1 MKQENLANKWEKI
14 NLRMWEKTG
23 LAEKDIDTILKEM
36 YKVREVSTHDF
47 KIYYKVS
54 INNIISFTWG

>member
-23 LAEKDIDTILKEM
+23 LAEKNIDTILKEM

-54 INNIISFTWG
+54 INNIIAFTWG

>member
-14 NLRMWEKTG
+14 NLRMWEKIG
-23 LAEKDIDTILKEM
+23 LAEKDIDTILKDM

-47 KIYYKVS
+47 KLYYKVS
-54 INNIISFTWG
+54 INYHCIHMR